1 MSELEILYDHYKDTY
16 SLSKQAQDKRNK
28 YFLFI
33 CIIEFT
39 LFFFVFRPN
48 ETTSILLGLL
58 SNISNTHIALSVQVL
73 QCFLWVILVYFSI
86 RYCQSNLYE
95 ENQYKYLERLEIEIS
110 SKLSDFNLNRE
121 SGNYLDKYPKALDF
135 IHIFY
140 TWVFPV
146 LYVIINFIKISSE
159 WIFKQNV
166 VISIIDSV
174 FCIFC
179 FILMYLYFIE
189 IHPRLKLKKDG
200 QA

>member
-1 MSELEILYDHYKDTY
+1 MSELEILYDHYKDTF
-16 SLSKQAQDKRNK
+16 SLSKQAQNKRNK

-86 RYCQSNLYE
+86 RYCQSNLYVE
-95 ENQYKYLERLEIEIS
+95 KQYKY
-110 SKLSDFNLNRE
+110 SDFNLNRE

-140 TWVFPV
+140 TWIFPI

-174 FCIFC
+174 FCTFC

-189 IHPRLKLKKDG
+189 IHPRLKLRKDG